1 MSDSKREPREEPNEL
16 EHRVLI
22 PVEVLEG
29 EGIPEAIVSAFASI
43 PVVLLGY
50 HELPDQTAPEQARTQ
65 FGERATAKLDDLAA
79 AFEDVGGT
87 WTTRLVFTKDALKTF
102 ERTAVELECDGVV
115 LLNPVRTID
124 RVLVPLR
131 SGVNVSNIAELV
143 ATAFGDA
150 DVEVTL
156 LHVTPEESDADTG
169 REVLEEAAETLVE
182 NGVDPDRLL
191 ESVVVDD
198 APFETIVEV
207 ADDHDFVVV
216 GESKP
221 SIQDRIFGDPSERI
235 ATRTVSPVLIVRRRF
250 LEMDEDDREERV
262 ETLEETADEFSG
274 DSSS

>member
-1 MSDSKREPREEPNEL
+1 MSDKDRAESEL

-22 PVEVLEG
+22 PIEVLEG
-29 EGIPEAIVSAFASI
+29 EGIPDAIAAAFDSI
-43 PVVLLGY
+43 SVVLLGY

-65 FGERATAKLDDLAA
+65 FGERATAKLDELAA
-79 AFEDVGGT
+79 AFEEAGGT
-87 WTTRLVFTKDALKTF
+87 WTTRLVFTRDALKTF
-102 ERTAVELECDGVV
+102 ERIAAELECDGVV
-115 LLNPVRTID
+115 LLNPVREID

-131 SGVNVSNIAELV
+131 GDVHVSNIAELV
-143 ATAFGDA
+143 AAAFAD

-156 LHVTPEESDADTG
+156 LHVTSEESGVDAG
-169 REVLEEAAETLVE
+169 RAVLEEAVETLVE
-182 NGVDPDRLL
+182 NGVDSDRLL

-198 APFETIVEV
+198 DPLGTIAQI

-216 GESKP
+216 GESRP
-221 SIQDRIFGDPSERI
+221 SIRDRLFGDPSERI

-250 LEMDEDDREERV
+250 LEMDDDDREERA

>member
-1 MSDSKREPREEPNEL
+1 M
-16 EHRVLI
+16 LI
-22 PVEVLEG
+22 PIEVLEG
-29 EGIPEAIVSAFASI
+29 EGIPESIASAFESI

-50 HELPDQTAPEQARTQ
+50 HELPDQTPPEQARTQ
-65 FGERATAKLDDLAA
+65 FEERATAKLDELAA
-79 AFEDVGGT
+79 AFEDAGGT
-87 WTTRLVFTKDALKTF
+87 WTTRLVFTRDALQTF
-102 ERTAVELECDGVV
+102 ERIAVELECDGVV
-115 LLNPVRTID
+115 LLNPIRAID

-143 ATAFGDA
+143 SRAFGDGDA
-150 DVEVTL
+150 EVTL
-156 LHVTPEESDADTG
+156 LHVTSEESDADAG
-169 REVLEEAAETLVE
+169 RELLEEAAETLVE
-182 NGVDPDRLL
+182 NGVDPERLL

-198 APFETIVEV
+198 APLETIVEV

-235 ATRTVSPVLIVRRRF
+235 ATRTVSPVLIVRQRF
-250 LEMDEDDREERV
+250 LEMDDDDREDRV